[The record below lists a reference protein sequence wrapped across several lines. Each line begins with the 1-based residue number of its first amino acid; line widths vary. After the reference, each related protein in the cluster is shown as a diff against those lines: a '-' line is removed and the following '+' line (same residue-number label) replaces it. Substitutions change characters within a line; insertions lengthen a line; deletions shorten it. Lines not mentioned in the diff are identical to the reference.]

1 MSAVGIAACLWSMKH
16 LICKGGGKRGRNRRI
31 QIAGDSWKFA
41 FGPPRQA
48 SPDDGPPNRG
58 GVSGS
63 PGIRR
68 PAGGR
73 FPLGRDFLSL
83 HPFKKYYT
91 QSSDQE
97 DLISIGTI
105 GLIKGISS
113 FDPSKGARLATYA
126 ARCIENAIL
135 SQRPAI
141 LRVCPNRVLWMKNG
155 SCPATRRSGWE
166 NCR

>member
-1 MSAVGIAACLWSMKH
+1 MLSAALLMLANTLLFS
-16 LICKGGGKRGRNRRI
+16 LRLSGGGSFPKPLSAAEEREWLEKYAQGNQEARQVLIERNLRLVAHI
-31 QIAGDSWKFA
+31 I
-41 FGPPRQA
+41 
-48 SPDDGPPNRG
+48 
-58 GVSGS
+58 
-63 PGIRR
+63 
-68 PAGGR
+68 
-73 FPLGRDFLSL
+73 
-83 HPFKKYYT
+83 KKYYT